1 MNQYSPIST
10 ALDDDK
16 TNSQNFII
24 EELRTYRFRCKK
36 CNKYCSYEIGSNDY
50 PCDHCTGI
58 SLGTKQYKLVELDVW
73 TTPKGKKVNNPTPPY
88 HGLVRHKET
97 VRVEV

>member
-10 ALDDDK
+10 ALDDNK
-16 TNSQNFII
+16 TNSENFII

-58 SLGTKQYKLVELDVW
+58 SSGTKQYKLVEMDVW
-73 TTPKGKKVNNPTPPY
+73 TTPKGKKVSNPYKTD
-88 HGLVRHKET
+88 GLVRHKET
-97 VRVEV
+97 IRVEV

>member
-1 MNQYSPIST
+1 LNQYSPVST
-10 ALDDDK
+10 ALDDNK
-16 TNSQNFII
+16 TNSENFII

-58 SLGTKQYKLVELDVW
+58 SPGTKQYKLVEMDVW
-73 TTPKGKKVNNPTPPY
+73 TTPKGKKVSNPYKTA
-88 HGLVRHKET
+88 GLVRHKET

>member
-1 MNQYSPIST
+1 LNQYTPIST
-10 ALDDDK
+10 ALDESES
-16 TNSQNFII
+16 NSQNFII

-58 SLGTKQYKLVELDVW
+58 SPGAKQYKLIEMDVW
-73 TTPKGKKVNNPTPPY
+73 TTPKGKKVENPVRKE
-88 HGLVRHKET
+88 GLVRHKEM
-97 VRVEV
+97 VRVEF

>member
-1 MNQYSPIST
+1 LNQYSPIST
-10 ALDDDK
+10 ALDDNK
-16 TNSQNFII
+16 SQNFII
-24 EELRTYRFRCKK
+24 EELKTYRFRCKK

-58 SLGTKQYKLVELDVW
+58 NLGTKQYKLVELDVW
-73 TTPKGKKVNNPTPPY
+73 TTPKGKKVNNPRPPY